1 MLRVAVSLR
10 AFHCRMLP
18 SLDSRADSFFQS
30 VFYLRWLIASIATMR
45 EIRLVEMKELWRG
58 SLARDL
64 RRSVDRSAEDLET
77 MLQGGISN

>member
-1 MLRVAVSLR
+1 
-10 AFHCRMLP
+10 
-18 SLDSRADSFFQS
+18 
-30 VFYLRWLIASIATMR
+30 MR

-77 MLQGGISN
+77 MLQGGIST